1 MQKVMD
7 LRDVQLTVEPY
18 VAKLTAMTSTNEIAD
33 FLVAEEI
40 QAIPGN
46 ALACAIAEYLSEQ
59 TGFTFRV
66 DRDGIAVMHPQGD
79 VKRSA
84 IDEDGMVYDTQFVKV
99 GDHTSVMKS
108 FMRRFDACCYP
119 ELMSGEED

>member
-7 LRDVQLTVEPY
+7 LQDVQLTVEPY
-18 VAKLTAMTSTNEIAD
+18 LAKLSAMKNANEIAD
-33 FLVAEEI
+33 FFIGEQI

-59 TGFTFRV
+59 TGFTVRV

-79 VKRSA
+79 VKMSTV
-84 IDEDGMVYDTQFVKV
+84 ESGFVYDTQFVKV
-99 GDHTSVMKS
+99 GTQTDAMKS

-119 ELMSGEED
+119 ELISGEED